1 MVARVEEARTADGG
15 EFESWT
21 VVEALRR
28 WRWRL
33 KRLLGLDLVLVRFT
47 LTSCFS

>member
-28 WRWRL
+28 WRCRL
-33 KRLLGLDLVLVRFT
+33 KRLLDLVLVRFT
-47 LTSCFS
+47 LTSWFS